1 MNEQLNIK
9 NLIEKEIKNT
19 LKNNP
24 QKEDVAKEILKALG
38 RNKIIQYEENPSINL
53 LGAQG
58 RILAAIIENDTLT
71 SRRLA
76 TYLGIT
82 EPAVAKSLKILVK
95 AELIKKQKINQRYVY
110 LPIVNNILGHRDV
123 IPFLK
128 LSEETPF

>member
-58 RILAAIIENDTLT
+58 RILAVIIENNTLT

>member
-58 RILAAIIENDTLT
+58 RILASIIENDTLT

-82 EPAVAKSLKILVK
+82 EPAVAKSLKILVE

-110 LPIVNNILGHRDV
+110 LPIVGNILGHRDIV
-123 IPFLK
+123 PFLK

>member
-19 LKNNP
+19 LKNDP

-82 EPAVAKSLKILVK
+82 EPAVAKSLKILLK

>member
-110 LPIVNNILGHRDV
+110 LPIVNNILGHRDI

>member
-1 MNEQLNIK
+1 MNEQLDIK

-58 RILAAIIENDTLT
+58 RILAVIIENNTLT

-82 EPAVAKSLKILVK
+82 EPAVAKSLKILVE
-95 AELIKKQKINQRYVY
+95 AGLIKKQKINQRYVY

-123 IPFLK
+123 VPFLK

>member
-58 RILAAIIENDTLT
+58 ILAAIIENDTLT

-110 LPIVNNILGHRDV
+110 LPIVNNILGHRDI

>member
-1 MNEQLNIK
+1 MNEQLDIK

-24 QKEDVAKEILKALG
+24 PKEDVAKEILKALE

-58 RILAAIIENDTLT
+58 RILAVIIENNTLT

-82 EPAVAKSLKILVK
+82 EPAVAKSLKILVE
-95 AELIKKQKINQRYVY
+95 AGLIKKQKINQRYVY

-123 IPFLK
+123 VPFLK